1 MMRGKERRGAAGIFA
16 GGAAA
21 WVVAVCLTLFGAGSA
36 RAAEMTANPRDTLV
50 YKDGD
55 RVQGKLVEQTATT
68 IVFRADR
75 FGELRVPAADAV
87 VVRAERTGGEGVKV
101 TGAAIAAAPAGGA
114 AAGGAPAQ
122 GAAGTVA
129 PAKTAASGTA
139 PKPTAPAELAAK
151 SARAEQERKADA
163 EDEERV
169 SLWDRFSPSVLTA
182 RVRNYFGPWSGR
194 VTFSSEVVTDVA
206 ERNNSSY
213 EAQIARKWKMDEVRF
228 NARYDYSETG
238 DVATTDLVK
247 LWGQY
252 RRDFSKALSAHY
264 RPTVEWNRAAR
275 VRGVPND
282 YTLLQQELGAGFQ
295 IVTRPSRR
303 VRVGVSQ
310 NLFNTWNSA
319 PGVTDTARGVVS
331 GFEEAEVTLPWR
343 MSISQRGVWYPADED
358 SDGWENRVDLN
369 KKLTETLSASLR
381 HEIRRNNPDGTA
393 QDYTRLKLLF
403 GLDF

>member
-1 MMRGKERRGAAGIFA
+1 MPFDSTPRTAATFSTMP
-16 GGAAA
+16 
-21 WVVAVCLTLFGAGSA
+21 L
-36 RAAEMTANPRDTLV
+36 
-50 YKDGD
+50 
-55 RVQGKLVEQTATT
+55 
-68 IVFRADR
+68 
-75 FGELRVPAADAV
+75 
-87 VVRAERTGGEGVKV
+87 
-101 TGAAIAAAPAGGA
+101 
-114 AAGGAPAQ
+114 
-122 GAAGTVA
+122 AGTVA
-129 PAKTAASGTA
+129 PGKPGAAAGA
-139 PKPTAPAELAAK
+139 EPKSAAVPALAAA
-151 SARAEQERKADA
+151 SARAEEARKADA

-194 VTFSSEVVTDVA
+194 VSFSSEVVTDVA

-213 EAQIARKWKMDEVRF
+213 EAQIARKWTVNEVRF

-252 RRDFSKALSAHY
+252 RRDFGKTLFAHY
-264 RPTVEWNRAAR
+264 RPTAEWNRAAR

-282 YTLLQQELGAGFQ
+282 YTLLQQELGAGYQ
-295 IVTRPSRR
+295 LVAKPSRK

-310 NLFNTWNSA
+310 NLFHTWNSA

-331 GFEEAEVTLPWR
+331 GFEETEITLPWR
-343 MSISQRGVWYPADED
+343 MSISQRGVWYPAGED